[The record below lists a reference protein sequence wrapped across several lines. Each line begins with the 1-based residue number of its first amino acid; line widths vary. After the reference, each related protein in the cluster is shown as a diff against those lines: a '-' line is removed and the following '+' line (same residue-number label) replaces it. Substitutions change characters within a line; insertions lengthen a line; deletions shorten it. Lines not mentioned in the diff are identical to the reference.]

1 MKEFIKCS
9 VCGNEF
15 EALAVNRYTAREI
28 AGLFSFTSATLYD
41 AFDCPRCGCQCI
53 VGARK
58 EAVPCSKED
67 EDNEVQ
73 SETCDCKAE
82 QPNT

>member
-15 EALAVNRYTAREI
+15 EPLAVNRYTVKEI
-28 AGLFSFTSATLYD
+28 AGLFSFQITLYD
-41 AFDCPRCGCQCI
+41 AFDCPECGCQCI
-53 VGARK
+53 AGTRK
-58 EAVPCSKED
+58 EAVQCYKED
-67 EDNEVQ
+67 KNNEVQ

-82 QPNT
+82 QSNT